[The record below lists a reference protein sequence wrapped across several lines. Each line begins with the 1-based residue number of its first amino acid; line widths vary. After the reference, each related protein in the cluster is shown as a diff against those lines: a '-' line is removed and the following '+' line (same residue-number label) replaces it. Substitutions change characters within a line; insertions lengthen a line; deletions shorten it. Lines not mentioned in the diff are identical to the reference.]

1 VSARAPNERD
11 AQPGIRAGLAEKRG
25 EPLNFTLGIT
35 LKFRAFH
42 ILFVLT
48 MGTLSFGALA
58 ENACDIAFDDGKD
71 QVNFEVCRSQ
81 AESGDKNSQF
91 GYAQILMFGVGRE
104 HHPEKSLD
112 WYRQSARQNH
122 LLAQVMLG
130 RMLSDKEFGV
140 ALNEPEAY
148 AWWSASKQVDSA
160 AKLWSRLSKKQ
171 QLKAK
176 VLAEEYVANYAS
188 SK

>member
-1 VSARAPNERD
+1 
-11 AQPGIRAGLAEKRG
+11 
-25 EPLNFTLGIT
+25 LGII
-35 LKFRAFH
+35 LKLSAFH
-42 ILFVLT
+42 ILLALS
-48 MGTLSFGALA
+48 MGLLSSGAFA
-58 ENACDIAFDDGKD
+58 ESACDIAFDDGKD

-104 HHPEKSLD
+104 HHAEKSLV
-112 WYRQSARQNH
+112 WYRQSARQRN
-122 LLAQVMLG
+122 LLAQVVLG
-130 RMLSDKEFGV
+130 RMLSDKESGV
-140 ALNEPEAY
+140 VLNEPEAY

-176 VLAEEYVANYAS
+176 ILAEEYVANYVS

>member
-1 VSARAPNERD
+1 MM
-11 AQPGIRAGLAEKRG
+11 
-25 EPLNFTLGIT
+25 
-35 LKFRAFH
+35 FRAFN
-42 ILFVLT
+42 ILFALT

-71 QVNFEVCRSQ
+71 QVNFKVCRSQ

-104 HHPEKSLD
+104 HHAEKALE
-112 WYRQSARQNH
+112 WYRESARQRH

-130 RMLSDKEFGV
+130 RMLSDKEFG
-140 ALNEPEAY
+140 ALLNEPEAY

-160 AKLWSRLSKKQ
+160 AKLWSRLSKEQ
-171 QLKAK
+171 QLAAK
-176 VLAEEYVANYAS
+176 ILAEEYVASYAY